1 MELVR
6 VGLVEEGLGTR
17 RAPSDLNCSNIDNY
31 MSFSMNWSVIAPFLS
46 LSLSLSLSVSLSL
59 SLFLN
64 YLECLAVEVRG
75 LKVVMGMVDWEVGM
89 YLEAEIVCQPIRQ
102 NFSSSTFLFFICE

>member
-1 MELVR
+1 
-6 VGLVEEGLGTR
+6 
-17 RAPSDLNCSNIDNY
+17 
-31 MSFSMNWSVIAPFLS
+31 
-46 LSLSLSLSVSLSL
+46 
-59 SLFLN
+59 
-64 YLECLAVEVRG
+64 VEVRG